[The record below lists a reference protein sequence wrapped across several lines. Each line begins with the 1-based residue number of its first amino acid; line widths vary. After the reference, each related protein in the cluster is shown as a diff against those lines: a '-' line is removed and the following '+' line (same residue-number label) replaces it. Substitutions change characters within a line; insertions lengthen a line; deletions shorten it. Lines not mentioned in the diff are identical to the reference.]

1 MDAVSHIVVGM
12 GAKLTVRKTL
22 ILVRKL
28 LGLSLAYT
36 MDQDSQ
42 DVAGR

>member
-1 MDAVSHIVVGM
+1 MDPVSHIVVGM
-12 GAKLTVRKTL
+12 GAKLTVHKTL

>member
-1 MDAVSHIVVGM
+1 MSHIVVGM
-12 GAKLTVRKTL
+12 GVKLAVHKTL
-22 ILVRKL
+22 MVVRKL